1 MQTNHQLA
9 RVFFEALSKGE
20 IPDALL
26 TSDMTAWTTSSG
38 AWSDKARFQ
47 YGIKLLASIFDG
59 GLAYTVDSLTAE
71 DDRVA
76 AEVQSHGTLIN
87 GEDYHGRYVFM
98 LRIRD
103 GRIASV
109 AEHNDPRAG
118 ARKARALIAGS
129 VEKCA
134 VIPVTR

>member
-1 MQTNHQLA
+1 MSQTNHQLA
-9 RVFFEALSKGE
+9 RLFFEALSKGE

-26 TSDMTAWTTSSG
+26 TPDMTAWTTSSD

-47 YGIKLLASIFDG
+47 YGIKLLASIFDR

-71 DDRVA
+71 GDRVA

-109 AEHNDPRAG
+109 AEHNDPRPVRERLGPLLQAALKN
-118 ARKARALIAGS
+118 AR
-129 VEKCA
+129 
-134 VIPVTR
+134 

>member
-1 MQTNHQLA
+1 MQTKHQLA

-38 AWSDKARFQ
+38 TWSDKARFQ
-47 YGIKLLASIFDG
+47 HGIKLLASIFDG
-59 GLAYTVDSLTAE
+59 GLAYTVDSLTAQ

-87 GEDYHGRYVFM
+87 GEDYRGRYVFV

-109 AEHNDPRAG
+109 AEHNDPRAVRERLG
-118 ARKARALIAGS
+118 PLLQAALKNA
-129 VEKCA
+129 
-134 VIPVTR
+134 P